1 MVETGNASLLFP
13 TTQQQVIDQME
24 PGCTEIYVERMKRKI
39 NCSRAGG
46 EIRWERSNAAVGWQV
61 VEASSSEIPRG

>member
-39 NCSRAGG
+39 NCSRKLGG
-46 EIRWERSNAAVGWQV
+46 KGQMLQ
-61 VEASSSEIPRG
+61 